1 MRRWRMPTPGHIA
14 FRADGAQ
21 MAILQKDPRNSTCR
35 IVDAES
41 GRVLRS
47 ILLPNL
53 PLVGVVWSPDGT
65 TLATPS
71 DDQKIYLWDA
81 ATGIRKATLEGHTNA
96 GLSVAFHPTGAL
108 LASNGWERRLRLWD
122 AALGR
127 PVLSLSGDH
136 YYFHAGFSQD
146 GRIVVSVEDRLTT
159 YMVEP
164 ALEYQTL
171 AHAFGQPVRYWRA
184 SIRSDGRVLAL
195 GTDRGVV
202 LWDLA
207 RARNSHSCRSDSP
220 GTRCSRP
227 RATCSR
233 SPAATSAFSG
243 GRFSSI
249 PRRGNSASARRA
261 GSRCQ

>member
-1 MRRWRMPTPGHIA
+1 MTQRLPAFWPGAIAIIFVFGFSPDGRYLATTHFPGFALTVWDIENRTVAVSDPGPVAGGAAQFSPDSRRVALCHADGDLLVYDLATGRPMRRWRMPTPGHIA
-14 FRADGAQ
+14 FRPDGAQ

-35 IVDAES
+35 IVEAES

-47 ILLPNL
+47 IPLPNL

-81 ATGIRKATLEGHTNA
+81 ATGNRKATLEGHTNA
-96 GLSVAFHPTGAL
+96 GLSVAFHPTGTL

-159 YMVEP
+159 Y
-164 ALEYQTL
+164 
-171 AHAFGQPVRYWRA
+171 
-184 SIRSDGRVLAL
+184 
-195 GTDRGVV
+195 
-202 LWDLA
+202 
-207 RARNSHSCRSDSP
+207 
-220 GTRCSRP
+220 
-227 RATCSR
+227 
-233 SPAATSAFSG
+233 
-243 GRFSSI
+243 
-249 PRRGNSASARRA
+249 
-261 GSRCQ
+261 